1 MTTEMENTPL
11 LKMKNIHKWYGKV
24 HALQGVDI
32 ELHAGEAIGIIGDNG
47 AGKSTLIK
55 ILVGLIPKNE
65 GNIYWKGNEVEI
77 TSIDDS
83 RRIGIEAVYQDQAV
97 VDCLSVSKNVF
108 LGRELTK
115 KVGPFHFLDTRR
127 MREQTE
133 ELTQKLSLDIATV
146 DQEVRFCSGGER
158 QGVAIA
164 RAMYYEAELTI
175 LDEPITALSLKG
187 TKQVVEFVTHLKER
201 NIGVIVIS
209 HNIGHVYSVAD
220 RFILMSKGK
229 KMVDLKKDS
238 VTLAALEDMLV
249 GL

>member
-1 MTTEMENTPL
+1 MTTEIGNTPL
-11 LKMKNIHKWYGKV
+11 LKMENIHKWYGKV

-65 GNIYWKGNEVEI
+65 GNIYWKGNTVDI

-115 KVGPFHFLDTRR
+115 KVGPFRFLDARR

-133 ELTQKLSLDIATV
+133 QLTQKLSLDIATV

-164 RAMYYEAELTI
+164 RAMYYEAALTI

-187 TKQVVEFVTHLKER
+187 TKQVLEFVTHLKER

-229 KMVDLKKDS
+229 KVVDVEKDS
-238 VTLAALEDMLV
+238 ITLTDLEDMLM